1 MDRPAW
7 KPAHSEREQQHRVDV
22 MRGLKSTRRAT
33 LIGLFLVVSLAARA
47 DRLVVMGDDRYAP
60 VIYAEAGRPAGF
72 LVDLLRRAQVYSGD
86 EYDIQLMPWKRAYA
100 MALRG
105 MGGLIGVSHNSER
118 APLFDYSKPV
128 YDDAIRVV
136 VLKGQE
142 FKFDG
147 LEDLKGKNVGGVA
160 GASYGEAVDRA
171 IASGLFTV
179 DRDIGQSSRL
189 RKLLAGRLDA
199 AFIGNGE
206 AGFRLV
212 LESHPELQANRERFV
227 LLPTPLARDPLHLAF
242 AKSMQQHA
250 AVQRFD
256 AAMERVMA
264 DLKAEAAR
272 ERAKLDKR
280 P

>member
-1 MDRPAW
+1 MLGL
-7 KPAHSEREQQHRVDV
+7 KV
-22 MRGLKSTRRAT
+22 MRRAAF
-33 LIGLFLVVSLAARA
+33 IGVFLLVSLPVAA
-47 DRLVVMGDDRYAP
+47 DRLVVYGDDRYAP

-72 LVDLLRRAQVYSGD
+72 LVDLLRRAQAYSGD
-86 EYDIQLMPWKRAYA
+86 EYDIQLMPWKRAYTLA
-100 MALRG
+100 QRG
-105 MGGLIGVSHNSER
+105 MGGLIGVSFNSER

-142 FKFDG
+142 FKFEG
-147 LEDLKGKNVGGVA
+147 PEDLKGKHVGGVA
-160 GASYGEAVDRA
+160 GASYGEAVDRL
-171 IASGLFTV
+171 IANGLFTV

-212 LESHPELQANRERFV
+212 LESHPELQANRDRFV

-242 AKSMQQHA
+242 AKSMQQQA

-256 AAMERVMA
+256 AAMERVLA
-264 DLKAEAAR
+264 DLKTEAAR
-272 ERAKLDKR
+272 ERPKPDKR

>member
-1 MDRPAW
+1 
-7 KPAHSEREQQHRVDV
+7 
-22 MRGLKSTRRAT
+22 
-33 LIGLFLVVSLAARA
+33 
-47 DRLVVMGDDRYAP
+47 AP

-147 LEDLKGKNVGGVA
+147 
-160 GASYGEAVDRA
+160 
-171 IASGLFTV
+171 
-179 DRDIGQSSRL
+179 
-189 RKLLAGRLDA
+189 
-199 AFIGNGE
+199 
-206 AGFRLV
+206 
-212 LESHPELQANRERFV
+212 
-227 LLPTPLARDPLHLAF
+227 
-242 AKSMQQHA
+242 
-250 AVQRFD
+250 
-256 AAMERVMA
+256 
-264 DLKAEAAR
+264 
-272 ERAKLDKR
+272 
-280 P
+280 